1 LASSSREVSV
11 TITKQQYMK
20 GQIMQSS
27 QAEVYSRSQV
37 SSLSDR
43 EAEAAVLMKA
53 AAMMKHVQS
62 HWSSSDR
69 DTTLERALRYNQR
82 LWTYFQVALLDENN
96 PLPQQIRENV
106 LRLSAFIDRRIF
118 DTLAYPAPE
127 KLDILIN
134 INTNIAAGLKG
145 TAF

>member
-1 LASSSREVSV
+1 MHS
-11 TITKQQYMK
+11 T
-20 GQIMQSS
+20 
-27 QAEVYSRSQV
+27 QAEVYSRAQV
-37 SSLSDR
+37 AALTDR

-53 AAMMKHVQS
+53 AAMMKHVQT

-69 DTTLERALRYNQR
+69 DQNLEKALRYNQR

-96 PLPQQIRENV
+96 PLPQQIKENV
-106 LRLSAFIDRRIF
+106 LRLSAFVDRRVF
-118 DTLAYPAPE
+118 EVLAYPGAE

-145 TAF
+145 TAR

>member
-1 LASSSREVSV
+1 MRISAEEPEDRV
-11 TITKQQYMK
+11 MH
-20 GQIMQSS
+20 SS
-27 QAEVYSRSQV
+27 QAEVYSRTQV
-37 SSLSDR
+37 SALSDR

-62 HWSSSDR
+62 HWTAPDR
-69 DTTLERALRYNQR
+69 DLTLEKALRYNQR
-82 LWTYFQVALLDENN
+82 LWTFFQVALLDEKN
-96 PLPQQIRENV
+96 PLPQHIRENV

-118 DTLAYPAPE
+118 DTLAYPVPE

-145 TAF
+145 IAV

>member
-1 LASSSREVSV
+1 
-11 TITKQQYMK
+11 
-20 GQIMQSS
+20 MQTS
-27 QAEVYSRSQV
+27 QAEVYSRAQV
-37 SSLSDR
+37 SALSDR

-62 HWSSSDR
+62 HWSAPDR
-69 DTTLERALRYNQR
+69 DMTLEKALKYNQR
-82 LWTYFQVALLDENN
+82 LWTFFQVALLDEKN

-118 DTLAYPAPE
+118 ETLAYPAPE

-145 TAF
+145 VTG

>member
-1 LASSSREVSV
+1 
-11 TITKQQYMK
+11 MH
-20 GQIMQSS
+20 SS
-27 QAEVYSRSQV
+27 QAEVYSRAQV
-37 SSLSDR
+37 SALSDR

-53 AAMMKHVQS
+53 AAMMKHAQS
-62 HWSSSDR
+62 HWSSPDR
-69 DTTLERALRYNQR
+69 DRTLEKALRYNQR
-82 LWTYFQVALLDENN
+82 LWTFFQVALLDEKN

-118 DTLAYPAPE
+118 ETLAYPTPE

-145 TAF
+145 IVR

>member
-1 LASSSREVSV
+1 MRISSEEPEDRV
-11 TITKQQYMK
+11 MH
-20 GQIMQSS
+20 SS
-27 QAEVYSRSQV
+27 QAEVYSRTQV
-37 SSLSDR
+37 SALSDR

-62 HWSSSDR
+62 HWTAPDR
-69 DTTLERALRYNQR
+69 DLTLEKALRYNQR
-82 LWTYFQVALLDENN
+82 LWTFFQVALLDEKN
-96 PLPQQIRENV
+96 PLPQHIRENV

-145 TAF
+145 IAV

>member
-1 LASSSREVSV
+1 
-11 TITKQQYMK
+11 
-20 GQIMQSS
+20 MQTS
-27 QAEVYSRSQV
+27 QAEVYSRAQV
-37 SSLSDR
+37 SALSDR

-53 AAMMKHVQS
+53 AAMLKHVQS
-62 HWSSSDR
+62 HWSAPDR
-69 DTTLERALRYNQR
+69 DLMLEKALKYNQR
-82 LWTYFQVALLDENN
+82 LWTFFQVALLDEKN

-118 DTLAYPAPE
+118 ETLAYPTPE

-145 TAF
+145 ITG

>member
-1 LASSSREVSV
+1 
-11 TITKQQYMK
+11 MH
-20 GQIMQSS
+20 SS
-27 QAEVYSRSQV
+27 QVEVYNRAQISA
-37 SSLSDR
+37 LSDR
-43 EAEAAVLMKA
+43 EAEATVLIKA

-62 HWSSSDR
+62 HWSAPER
-69 DTTLERALRYNQR
+69 DGSLEKALRYNQR
-82 LWTYFQVALLDENN
+82 LWTFFQVALLDEKN

-118 DTLAYPAPE
+118 ETLAYPTPE

-145 TAF
+145 DAH

>member
-1 LASSSREVSV
+1 
-11 TITKQQYMK
+11 MH
-20 GQIMQSS
+20 SS
-27 QAEVYSRSQV
+27 QAEVYSRAQV
-37 SSLSDR
+37 SVLSDR

-62 HWSSSDR
+62 HWSSPDR
-69 DTTLERALRYNQR
+69 DATLEKALRYNQR
-82 LWTYFQVALLDENN
+82 LWTFFQVALLDEQN
-96 PLPQQIRENV
+96 PLPQQIKENV

-118 DTLAYPAPE
+118 DTLAYPTRE

-145 TAF
+145 